1 VVKIG
6 YHIPIGDSHYL
17 TFLFDAAMVSDA
29 SSEKWLGEAKRDMRR
44 IIETVVV
51 SQ

>member
-1 VVKIG
+1 MF
-6 YHIPIGDSHYL
+6 YA
-17 TFLFDAAMVSDA
+17 TMVSDA
-29 SSEKWLGEAKRDMRR
+29 SREKWLGEAKRDMRR